1 MQIFRKIVICI
12 FSLCCTVAI
21 SNAQYREIKVV
32 DDEQRTITNLSV
44 FISNNFDHVKID
56 DRGILLLDSLR
67 YNANDTIWIK
77 TSFYRDTIFSL
88 GDINDTI
95 TLTFEDH
102 KIKEVSVFPNE
113 AYVYKLVKLF
123 AKSFGKEYALNY
135 VSKLRFIN
143 TTKMNGKYCGFEGVK
158 GLYASLD
165 FNQKSYRFNFNDPN
179 LYPFS

>member
-113 AYVYKLVKLF
+113 AYVYKLVKL
-123 AKSFGKEYALNY
+123 
-135 VSKLRFIN
+135 
-143 TTKMNGKYCGFEGVK
+143 
-158 GLYASLD
+158 
-165 FNQKSYRFNFNDPN
+165 
-179 LYPFS
+179 